1 MAATHVSIPKSF
13 SSGDARE
20 WFQKFEICSD
30 ANGWDGAKKAKKL
43 PTLLEGEA
51 LAAWMELTED
61 EKRDFGVVKE
71 KLIRK
76 LAPLEFVSL
85 EQFQK
90 RAIFPGESIGMYL
103 YELKRLLRQAMP
115 ELAEDAS
122 QQLLI
127 HQFLAGLPAPVSRQ
141 LRAVGNTTN
150 LEQIVERAKVLMVV
164 DSSEKIAAIQSENS
178 EVSSLKAQIQE
189 LTEQVAVLTTQK
201 STKKQLQCFHCKQV
215 GHIQRYCPNRVRE
228 RRCYVCG
235 RLGHIAVNCWHSG
248 NEKGM
253 PPRGNG
259 HPK

>member
-1 MAATHVSIPKSF
+1 MVATHVSIPKSF
-13 SSGDARE
+13 SSGDVRE

-51 LAAWMELTED
+51 LAAWMELTEE

-90 RAIFPGESIGMYL
+90 QAIFPGESIGMYL

-141 LRAVGNTTN
+141 L
-150 LEQIVERAKVLMVV
+150 
-164 DSSEKIAAIQSENS
+164 
-178 EVSSLKAQIQE
+178 
-189 LTEQVAVLTTQK
+189 
-201 STKKQLQCFHCKQV
+201 
-215 GHIQRYCPNRVRE
+215 
-228 RRCYVCG
+228 
-235 RLGHIAVNCWHSG
+235 
-248 NEKGM
+248 
-253 PPRGNG
+253 
-259 HPK
+259 

>member
-1 MAATHVSIPKSF
+1 
-13 SSGDARE
+13 
-20 WFQKFEICSD
+20 
-30 ANGWDGAKKAKKL
+30 
-43 PTLLEGEA
+43 
-51 LAAWMELTED
+51 MELTEE

-71 KLIRK
+71 KLIIK

-150 LEQIVERAKVLMVV
+150 LEQIVECAKVLMVV
-164 DSSEKIAAIQSENS
+164 DSSEKVAAVQSENS
-178 EVSSLKAQIQE
+178 EVFSLKA
-189 LTEQVAVLTTQK
+189 
-201 STKKQLQCFHCKQV
+201 
-215 GHIQRYCPNRVRE
+215 
-228 RRCYVCG
+228 
-235 RLGHIAVNCWHSG
+235 
-248 NEKGM
+248 
-253 PPRGNG
+253 
-259 HPK
+259 